1 MATEVGMIISP
12 VTGQKV
18 LGIRKT
24 NDDTTVFVRE
34 LNSRTE
40 RIELTGETGSIF
52 NYVTLEHYG
61 KGEIIRKF

>member
-12 VTGQKV
+12 ITGQKV

-24 NDDTTVFVRE
+24 TDDTTVFVRE

-40 RIELTGETGSIF
+40 RIELTGENGSIF

-61 KGEIIRKF
+61 KGSIIRKF

>member
-12 VTGQKV
+12 ITGQKV

-24 NDDTTVFVRE
+24 TDDTTVFVRE

-52 NYVTLEHYG
+52 NYVTLEHDG
-61 KGEIIRKF
+61 KGSIIRKF

>member
-1 MATEVGMIISP
+1 MATEIGMVISP

-24 NDDTTVFVRE
+24 TDDTIIFVRE
-34 LNSRTE
+34 LNNKTE
-40 RIELTGETGSIF
+40 RIELTGETGSVF

-61 KGEIIRKF
+61 KSNIIRKF

>member
-61 KGEIIRKF
+61 KGSIIRKF

>member
-40 RIELTGETGSIF
+40 RIELTGNAGSIF

-61 KGEIIRKF
+61 KGSIIRKF

>member
-40 RIELTGETGSIF
+40 RIEFTGNAGSIF

-61 KGEIIRKF
+61 KGSIIRKF

>member
-61 KGEIIRKF
+61 KGNIIRKF